1 MMAID
6 LNALHTEFDKNKV
19 HWRAQTLTSKGDK
32 AMALAYIDSRDV
44 QERLDAVCGPENWQA
59 EHYDCGDGKLGCRIG
74 IKVNDEWVWKG
85 DGAGNT
91 DVEAEKGAFSS
102 AFKRA
107 AVLWGVGRYLYD
119 LPAPWVPCETY
130 TGRDGKPRFK
140 KFTAD
145 PWDFCKRP
153 TGAKPVT
160 GKYTVTEL
168 KKKARELGDEVR
180 HADDYWGLVGLLNE
194 QSSRDVM
201 NQLITDLPQWWAGD
215 NADSR
220 GLQGLI
226 EDKKAELYE
235 KEQQKETA

>member
-1 MMAID
+1 MADID
-6 LNALHTEFDKNKV
+6 LNALHAEFDKSKV
-19 HWRAQTLTSKGDK
+19 HWRAQTLTSKADK

-44 QERLDAVCGPENWQA
+44 QERLDAVCGPQNWQA

-74 IKVNDEWVWKG
+74 IKVGGEWVWKG

-130 TGRDGKPRFK
+130 QGRDGKPRFK

-145 PWDFCKRP
+145 PWEFCKQP
-153 TGAKPVT
+153 KTGKPVT
-160 GKYTVTEL
+160 GKYTVQNL
-168 KKKARELGDEVR
+168 KKAARDLAQDVR
-180 HADDYWGLVGLLNE
+180 DAPDHGALLGLLNAKE
-194 QSSRDVM
+194 SRDVM
-201 NQLITDLPQWWAGD
+201 NQLISDLPQWWHGDGQDSAG
-215 NADSR
+215 
-220 GLQGLI
+220 LKGLI
-226 EDKKAELYE
+226 DARKQELYDAE
-235 KEQQKETA
+235 QKETV